1 MNKSLMG
8 NPLLEKFLKPKN
20 EVNVVRTLYLV
31 MKIISGYNVLFGE
44 EWEEEYSFWKF
55 KVKKKVIKKGIPI
68 PALQEIIKC
77 MEWEARE
84 QNKSMRRR

>member
-1 MNKSLMG
+1 MG

-31 MKIISGYNVLFGE
+31 MEKVGGYEVLMNL
-44 EWEEEYSFWKF
+44 
-55 KVKKKVIKKGIPI
+55 PI
-68 PALQEIIKC
+68 PVLQEIIKC

-84 QNKSMRRR
+84 QNKAMRKK